1 MLIGIE
7 KPNCCFL
14 SDAEYEI
21 LCRDNPDLGSCPTCR
36 ERGTYRYRGV
46 EQICNCQEQRQ
57 LHTQYLAGGIGLLY
71 QRLDWD
77 HFTGDPEVVKTLQS
91 YVRRHEDYV
100 DQGLGL
106 LFTGERGIGKTMLAT
121 LVLGSTISQVSRPH
135 LAARVARRRRIL
147 TQTGA
152 GDVGDVG
159 VGPLGPNPA
168 SPHPSDHDR
177 LLDDAGSPAHNDGV
191 RLGNGPRVSGIPRI
205 GAHIA
210 GY

>member
-1 MLIGIE
+1 MVVIPVDGQH
-7 KPNCCFL
+7 
-14 SDAEYEI
+14 AEYEI

-77 HFTGDPEVVKTLQS
+77 HFTGDPEVLKTLQS

-121 LVLGSTISQVSRPH
+121 LVLGSTISRSLVHIWQPGLPGVAAYSRKP
-135 LAARVARRRRIL
+135 VP
-147 TQTGA
+147 
-152 GDVGDVG
+152 VM
-159 VGPLGPNPA
+159 
-168 SPHPSDHDR
+168 
-177 LLDDAGSPAHNDGV
+177 
-191 RLGNGPRVSGIPRI
+191 
-205 GAHIA
+205 
-210 GY
+210 